1 VEIGDR
7 VRELRRRKALTQEQL
22 AKEVG
27 RNRAT
32 ISMIEANHNVPHP
45 STVRRIAEALGV
57 SPEALT
63 DPHWEEPS
71 PKVGPPLSLET
82 WLRERCGH
90 AYLAKSREEFQKLF
104 DQLEDSESEEDE
116 RRELGLA
123 INEEYNVFCQFP
135 KNVTTEERVAMR
147 RVIRDAI
154 SDVAVKH
161 QLALWESGLFP
172 EYQNELE
179 RIFEVERA
187 VIGDEDIA

>member
-22 AKEVG
+22 AKVVG

-32 ISMIEANHNVPHP
+32 ISMIEANHNVPQP
-45 STVRRIAEALGV
+45 NTVRRIAEALGV
-57 SPEALT
+57 PPEALT

-71 PKVGPPLSLET
+71 PKVRPPHSLET

-90 AYLAKSREEFQKLF
+90 AYLAKSREEVQELF
-104 DQLEDSESEEDE
+104 DRLEDSESEEDE

-187 VIGDEDIA
+187 VVGDEDIA